1 MALPYVFPF
10 YAWNFSMSS
19 ITGFVVWFVSCSS
32 LKSLRV
38 LVIFIHY
45 FYTMLGSHAGLVTF
59 SSSVW
64 PLAIPSVFLGVTG
77 PFGAVSGGLRGHYAS
92 LCL

>member
-1 MALPYVFPF
+1 MALPFVFPF
-10 YAWNFSMSS
+10 LRMNFSMSS

-45 FYTMLGSHAGLVTF
+45 FYTMLGSLAGLVTF

-77 PFGAVSGGLRGHYAS
+77 PFGAVSGGF
-92 LCL
+92 